1 MALMKARIQV
11 RRGLYEDF
19 NPSKM
24 TAGEWAVSVDTE
36 TDKQVVW
43 MCFSPGVVKRMGTL
57 EDFEEQIREAT
68 DDIRVEYENALNEIK
83 QATVEETTA
92 IKDSAIN
99 ETNSIKES
107 AISET
112 TKIKEDAVSEL
123 TQIKTDT
130 LNQAEQIRQQA
141 IKDLETLIQ
150 QFDTDMQALKREVIV
165 AKESVDASHT
175 YISGFEK
182 ELKETL
188 IPKIEG
194 YLKQTEDNAKLAERW
209 AVGREDMQE
218 SLTDNSKYYS
228 EQAKIEH
235 ERARQEADR
244 ASQYSDVVVP
254 SFHIDFTTME
264 LIQENTGKGIEFTL
278 ENGELKFEFVD
289 QGGEK

>member
-24 TAGEWAVSVDTE
+24 TAGEWAVSIDTE

-43 MCFSPGVVKRMGTL
+43 MCFSPGIVKRMGTL

-83 QATVEETTA
+83 QATVEEATA
-92 IKDSAIN
+92 IKDSAVK

-130 LNQAEQIRQQA
+130 LNQVEQIRQQA

-165 AKESVDASHT
+165 AKESVDASHA
-175 YISGFEK
+175 YISSFEK
-182 ELKETL
+182 DLKTL

-194 YLKQTEDNAKLAERW
+194 YLKQTEENMKLAERW
-209 AVGREDMQE
+209 AVGRVDYPE
-218 SLTDNSKYYS
+218 SAEDNSKYYS
-228 EQAKIEH
+228 EQSRKEY
-235 ERARQEADR
+235 ERAKNEADR
-244 ASQYSDVVVP
+244 ASQYSGVVVP

-278 ENGELKFEFVD
+278 DDGELKFEFID
-289 QGGEK
+289 QGGMS

>member
-1 MALMKARIQV
+1 MAITKARIQV

-24 TAGEWAVSVDTE
+24 TAGEWAVSIDTE

-43 MCFSPGVVKRMGTL
+43 MCFSPGIVKRMGTL

-68 DDIRVEYENALNEIK
+68 DDIREKYENALNEIK
-83 QATVEETTA
+83 QSTLEETTA
-92 IKDSAIN
+92 IKDSAVN
-99 ETNSIKES
+99 ETNAIKEL

-130 LNQAEQIRQQA
+130 LDQAEQIRQQA
-141 IKDLETLIQ
+141 IKDLEALIQ
-150 QFDTDMQALKREVIV
+150 QFDTDMQALKQEVIV
-165 AKESVDASHT
+165 AKESVDTSHA

-182 ELKETL
+182 ELKEIL
-188 IPKIEG
+188 IPKIEEF
-194 YLKQTEDNAKLAERW
+194 LKQTEDNAKLAERW
-209 AVGREDMQE
+209 AIGREDVQE

-228 EQAKIEH
+228 EQSRLEYEKAKL
-235 ERARQEADR
+235 EADK
-244 ASQYSDVVVP
+244 AAQYSSVIVP
-254 SFHIDFTTME
+254 TFHVDYETME

-278 ENGELKFEFVD
+278 ENGELKFEFID
-289 QGGEK
+289 QGGMS

>member
-11 RRGLYEDF
+11 RRGLMADF

-24 TAGEWAVSVDTE
+24 TAGEWAVSIDTE

-43 MCFSPGVVKRMGTL
+43 MCFSPGIVKRMGTL
-57 EDFEEQIREAT
+57 EDFAEQIREVT
-68 DDIRVEYENALNEIK
+68 DNVRAEYENALNEIK
-83 QATVEETTA
+83 QAAIEETTT
-92 IKDSAIN
+92 IKDSAVK

-150 QFDTDMQALKREVIV
+150 QFDTDMQALKQEVMI
-165 AKESVDASHT
+165 AKESVDASHA
-175 YISGFEK
+175 YISSFEK
-182 ELKETL
+182 DLKETL

-194 YLKQTEDNAKLAERW
+194 YLKRTEDNAKLSERW
-209 AVGREDMQE
+209 AIGREDVPE
-218 SLTDNSKYYS
+218 SAIDNSKYYS
-228 EQAKIEH
+228 EQAKSEY
-235 ERARQEADR
+235 EKARNEADR
-244 ASQYSDVVVP
+244 AAQYSDVVVP

-278 ENGELKFEFVD
+278 ENGELKFEFID
-289 QGGEK
+289 QGGMS

>member
-19 NPSKM
+19 NPAKM
-24 TAGEWAVSVDTE
+24 TAGEWAVSIDTE

-43 MCFSPGVVKRMGTL
+43 MCFSPGIVKRMGTL
-57 EDFEEQIREAT
+57 EDFAEQIREVT
-68 DDIRVEYENALNEIK
+68 DGVRVEYENALNEIR
-83 QATVEETTA
+83 QATVEEITD
-92 IKDSAIN
+92 IKDSAVK

-112 TKIKEDAVSEL
+112 IKIKEDAVSEL

-130 LNQAEQIRQQA
+130 LNQTEQIRQQA

-150 QFDTDMQALKREVIV
+150 QFDTDMQALKQEVMI

-175 YISGFEK
+175 YISSFEK
-182 ELKETL
+182 DLKEIL
-188 IPKIEG
+188 VPKIEG

-244 ASQYSDVVVP
+244 ASQYSNVIVP
-254 SFHIDFTTME
+254 TFHVDWNTME

-278 ENGELKFEFVD
+278 ENGELKFEFID
-289 QGGEK
+289 QGGMS